1 MLGKI
6 LAAFHRGDPGGR
18 RSRAAQKLAPL
29 LLQRQGHPG
38 RGSHPFHRAWPVE
51 ITALSGRAEKRAR
64 MKAPRGRPKLN
75 CQVIQ
80 LRVTLSLRADE
91 DNDLVWFF
99 SNIPNGRRAA
109 AIKHLLRSGGLKE
122 EQVTNSQENLD
133 TTIQG
138 LVFG

>member
-1 MLGKI
+1 
-6 LAAFHRGDPGGR
+6 
-18 RSRAAQKLAPL
+18 
-29 LLQRQGHPG
+29 
-38 RGSHPFHRAWPVE
+38 
-51 ITALSGRAEKRAR
+51 